1 MPMEGKPTDPTQ
13 TEEKRIRR
21 GGVRYIPVNGC
32 VVVCSGP
39 TCYPTHLMSPQ
50 KQASKEL
57 VEERG
62 EEGEERGKEG
72 EERGEEGE
80 ERTSPD
86 SS

>member
-1 MPMEGKPTDPTQ
+1 M
-13 TEEKRIRR
+13 RC
-21 GGVRYIPVNGC
+21 IPVNGC
-32 VVVCSGP
+32 VVVCSSP
-39 TCYPTHLMSPQ
+39 TCYPTHLISPQ

-62 EEGEERGKEG
+62 EEGEERGEEEE